1 MSSQEVLWIA
11 GGIGALFCAIF
22 MAKSSQKEPSRLKM
36 IGGEPAPS
44 DSKAVAPAAKSVG
57 RPKARTGATRERVS
71 DSTVDAVASEARIRS
86 VNVIFN
92 YNGHSWDAYEVLG
105 CPAGAPLPMVKQAFD
120 QALRST
126 DPASHEFL
134 RAAYQAITKLKSV

>member
-1 MSSQEVLWIA
+1 MSSQEVFWIA
-11 GGIGALFCAIF
+11 AVIGALFCAIF
-22 MAKSSQKEPSRLKM
+22 AMRSSQKEPTRLRL
-36 IGGEPAPS
+36 GGGSSEP
-44 DSKAVAPAAKSVG
+44 SKADGKAVVPASRQPVSKG
-57 RPKARTGATRERVS
+57 ARGERIS
-71 DSTVDAVASEARIRS
+71 DATVDAAAGEARIRS

-92 YNGHSWDAYEVLG
+92 YNGHSWDAFEVLG

-120 QALRST
+120 QALRTT